1 MSEENMTVDPQSG
14 NKIRRT
20 DNTPKEEDIFL
31 KANQVTRPLTK
42 EEIADL
48 INEYGP
54 NEE

>member
-1 MSEENMTVDPQSG
+1 MNEETITVDSQSG

-31 KANQVTRPLTK
+31 KANQVARPLTK
-42 EEIADL
+42 EEIAD
-48 INEYGP
+48 IVNEYGP